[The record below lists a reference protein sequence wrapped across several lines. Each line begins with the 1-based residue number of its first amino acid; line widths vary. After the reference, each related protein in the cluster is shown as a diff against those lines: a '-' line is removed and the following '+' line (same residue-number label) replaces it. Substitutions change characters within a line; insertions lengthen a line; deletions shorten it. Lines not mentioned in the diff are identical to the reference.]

1 MKQRKVPMRKCI
13 VSNEMKPK
21 KDLTRLVRDSE
32 GHVAVD
38 LTGKKNGRGAYI
50 TNDRESFL
58 KLKDKDLLSRHLKV
72 KVTTEDY
79 ERLIEESRGNDS

>member
-21 KDLTRLVRDSE
+21 IELTRIVRDSD
-32 GHVAVD
+32 GHVSVD

-50 TNDRESFL
+50 TNDHESFK

-72 KVTTEDY
+72 KITTEDY
-79 ERLIEESRGNDS
+79 ERLIEESGGNDS